1 MSDVERFSLDT
12 DETWEG
18 DMQIIGMSSA
28 EDGEYVRYADYEKLR
43 AEIDELKRLHQ
54 QEFLDAGECTP
65 AERAVLDAMAK
76 AEIVVEFDGE
86 PCEPCMGISDE
97 NDVCRAELARRG
109 EKP

>member
-65 AERAVLDAMAK
+65 AERAVLDAMAEVDLE
-76 AEIVVEFDGE
+76 A
-86 PCEPCMGISDE
+86 DE
-97 NDVCRAELARRG
+97 EARVAGFRKVIRAWLARRG